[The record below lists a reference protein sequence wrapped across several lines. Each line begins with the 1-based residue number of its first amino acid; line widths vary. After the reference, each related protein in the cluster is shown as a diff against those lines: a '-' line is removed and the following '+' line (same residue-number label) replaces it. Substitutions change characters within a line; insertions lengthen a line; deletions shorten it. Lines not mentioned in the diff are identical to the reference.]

1 MPTGATVVPVG
12 TSTQRCVR
20 VIVLYTYLPCTSA
33 IFEKFKC
40 LLQFFSPTSDHPPP
54 AEGISHTISI
64 SEQDYDFVEQPS
76 QDFYCPVTYDLLLQ
90 PHLTACCGKH
100 LSEKAATMIK
110 EVGGPCAMCKEPNLS
125 TILDKHFRRQ
135 LNEHRVFCHN
145 KNRGC
150 GWQGE
155 LSDYMK
161 RHIESCPMKNAPL
174 SPM

>member
-1 MPTGATVVPVG
+1 MGNNNFV
-12 TSTQRCVR
+12 S
-20 VIVLYTYLPCTSA
+20 LYVHN
-33 IFEKFKC
+33 
-40 LLQFFSPTSDHPPP
+40 FFSASDHPPA

-76 QDFYCPVTYDLLLQ
+76 QDFFCPVTYDLLLQ

-135 LNEHRVFCHN
+135 LNERHVFCHN

-155 LSDYMK
+155 LSDYVK